1 MVSTQ
6 QCYKRNE
13 AKICGGTLNAVAEVR
28 GKLEGGRGSLYIVG
42 TFLAFSFSF
51 LLTLLQ
57 I

>member
-13 AKICGGTLNAVAEVR
+13 AKIWGGTLNAVAEVR